1 MVIAAVRYDRTP
13 GGRTPANVAQLYK
26 VKNLLEKNKNLF
38 FIMFF
43 SIIKKKLVVKLDKNQ
58 IIHLNT

>member
-26 VKNLLEKNKNLF
+26 VKIF
-38 FIMFF
+38 
-43 SIIKKKLVVKLDKNQ
+43 
-58 IIHLNT
+58 

>member
-26 VKNLLEKNKNLF
+26 VQKIFFLF
-38 FIMFF
+38 FNEKYFLF
-43 SIIKKKLVVKLDKNQ
+43 LV
-58 IIHLNT
+58 